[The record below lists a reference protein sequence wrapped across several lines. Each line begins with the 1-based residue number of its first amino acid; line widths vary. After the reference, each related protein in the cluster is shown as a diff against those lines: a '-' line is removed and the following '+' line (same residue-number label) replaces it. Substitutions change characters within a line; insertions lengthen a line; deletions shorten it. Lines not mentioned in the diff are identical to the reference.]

1 MLNIA
6 DILLEIASFYFSE
19 HGRGISKTKL
29 LKLAYLAE
37 VEYFRRNGER
47 LTNSDWVYYLYGP
60 YLFNYDEV
68 LHESRMGIEKIELP
82 EEKQAEIILPP
93 KGFTSTVELATKML
107 IQKIVLRFGSL
118 DLKKLLDYV
127 YFETEPMMNA
137 DQRFE
142 HLDFSAI
149 LPQEYYN
156 VEKLK
161 IPHKKEQAILAA
173 LKNKLEA
180 RRAKQFKR
188 DPSNL

>member
-60 YLFNYDEV
+60 YLFN
-68 LHESRMGIEKIELP
+68 IEKIELP

-180 RRAKQFKR
+180 RRAKQGGFHHE
-188 DPSNL
+188 